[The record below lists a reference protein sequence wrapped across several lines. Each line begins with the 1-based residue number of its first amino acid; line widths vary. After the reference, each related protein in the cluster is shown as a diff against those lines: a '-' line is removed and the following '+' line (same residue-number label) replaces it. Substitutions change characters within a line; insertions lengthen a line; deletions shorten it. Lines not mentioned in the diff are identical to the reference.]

1 MVSSVIYKL
10 TDPMI
15 PEYSNMK
22 IVTRLYNIANSRLKV
37 TALTNFHKFR
47 QGGLGLVWVPLSQG
61 AERGGQLKIA
71 L

>member
-47 QGGLGLVWVPLSQG
+47 QGLARPRPGRGPLISRSG
-61 AERGGQLKIA
+61 AGGDN
-71 L
+71 